1 MVVPSWPINML
12 RMRLTII
19 LSNHMYYKCRSC
31 DERYHVHL
39 LRVVMEWIND
49 CGFESGVGRPQ
60 SHTVTEVD
68 VDTG

>member
-1 MVVPSWPINML
+1 
-12 RMRLTII
+12 
-19 LSNHMYYKCRSC
+19 
-31 DERYHVHL
+31 
-39 LRVVMEWIND
+39 MEWIND